1 MTTATD
7 TRHARSGPG
16 ATADWLRTG
25 AGIMDVPTGLSPKDV
40 VWTRN
45 KTTLYRYRRGGP
57 AGYRVPVLLVYG
69 LINKPYILDLRP
81 ENTFVGH
88 LLDQGF
94 DVFLLDWGEA
104 GREDAGLTLDELVCE
119 HLPKAVERMR
129 RASGEWE
136 YTLFG
141 YCMGGT
147 MAVIHAAL
155 EPDGVRNMVALT
167 TPVDFSDAGAF
178 SRWTDPRYLDADA
191 MAAAL
196 GLVPG
201 ALIDLANRMIKPV
214 ANFVT
219 TPMVMWQ
226 RAMGGRDMTPW
237 LAMQKWVN
245 DAAPFP
251 GAAFA
256 RWIGS
261 FYQRNEL
268 AAGTLVMGG
277 RHVDLA
283 DIAAALL
290 VVTAA
295 RDHLVPTAMS
305 TPLLDRT
312 SSTDATHVDL
322 PAGHVGLL
330 AGSGARDT
338 LWPALT
344 GWLAERSS

>member
-1 MTTATD
+1 MDSATNGP
-7 TRHARSGPG
+7 HARIGAD

-40 VWTRN
+40 IWTRN
-45 KTTLYRYRRGGP
+45 KTTLYRYRRAKP
-57 AGYRVPVLLVYG
+57 ARHTVPVLLVYG
-69 LINKPYILDLRP
+69 LINRSYILDLRP
-81 ENTFVGH
+81 ENSFVGH
-88 LLDQGF
+88 LLDAGF

-104 GREDAGLTLDELVCE
+104 GREDADLTLDELVCE

-129 RASGEWE
+129 RAGAGHD

-155 EPDGVRNMVALT
+155 RPDGVRNLVALT
-167 TPVDFSDAGAF
+167 TPVDFADSGVF
-178 SRWTDPRYLDADA
+178 SRWTDPRYFDPGA
-191 MAAAL
+191 MASAL
-196 GLVPG
+196 GVVPG
-201 ALIDLANRMIKPV
+201 PLIDLANRMIKPV

-245 DAAPFP
+245 DTVPFP

-256 RWIGS
+256 QWIER

-268 AAGTLVMGG
+268 TSGTLTMGG
-277 RHVDLA
+277 RRVDLA
-283 DIAAALL
+283 DVTAALL

-305 TPLLDRT
+305 TPLLDLA
-312 SSTDATHVDL
+312 SSEDTTHLDL
-322 PAGHVGLL
+322 QAGHVGLL
-330 AGSGARDT
+330 AGSGARDA
-338 LWPALT
+338 LWPQLT
-344 GWLAERSS
+344 EWLTERSS